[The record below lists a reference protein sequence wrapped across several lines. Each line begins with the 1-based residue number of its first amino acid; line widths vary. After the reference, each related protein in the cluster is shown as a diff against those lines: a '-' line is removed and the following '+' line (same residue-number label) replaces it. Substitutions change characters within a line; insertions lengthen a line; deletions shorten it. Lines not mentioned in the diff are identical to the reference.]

1 MEINKKSFHI
11 SNHPILSR
19 VWAFDLNGN
28 EDPSQRGCKSN
39 NMYKWI
45 CIGGG
50 VSANSGVRNA
60 ISELK

>member
-45 CIGGG
+45 CTECK
-50 VSANSGVRNA
+50 V
-60 ISELK
+60 